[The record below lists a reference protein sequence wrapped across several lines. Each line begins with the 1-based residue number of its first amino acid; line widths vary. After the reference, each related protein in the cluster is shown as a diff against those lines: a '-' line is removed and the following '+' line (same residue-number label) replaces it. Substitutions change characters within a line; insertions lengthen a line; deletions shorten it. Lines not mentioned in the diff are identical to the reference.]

1 MTGLVYSQSHGPALD
16 IECQLKGAQATTTQH
31 FVGVFFFFLYQFYLT
46 NYSYLYDLGYLNIY
60 LYDNF

>member
-31 FVGVFFFFLYQFYLT
+31 FVGVFFLFFIPIL
-46 NYSYLYDLGYLNIY
+46 LN
-60 LYDNF
+60 